1 MIEFKHV
8 YKVYQ
13 ADKPVLKNI
22 NLKIHQ
28 GEFIFLTGHSGA
40 GKSTLF
46 KILSLQQKCTSGQVE
61 VFGRNL
67 NGFNYNTIHEYRR
80 KIGLVFQDFKL
91 ISDKLIKDQLILP
104 IEHLKLS
111 KTETTE
117 RLHQI
122 IEKVNLPI
130 SVIEEFPE
138 SLSGGEQQKIA
149 LARALI
155 HQPELILA
163 DEPTGNLDI
172 ATGERIIDLLFSL
185 NQQSNATL
193 ILVTHDAQ
201 LAQRCQRQL
210 TLVNGQLGVA

>member
-28 GEFIFLTGHSGA
+28 GEFVFLTGHSGA

-61 VFGRNL
+61 VFNHNL
-67 NGFNYNTIHEYRR
+67 NEFNYNTIHEYRR

-91 ISDKLIKDQLILP
+91 IADKQIKDQLILP

-111 KTETTE
+111 KSEINA

-163 DEPTGNLDI
+163 DEPTGNLDKS
-172 ATGERIIDLLFSL
+172 ASQAVFDLLTDLSTKKVTVLF
-185 NQQSNATL
+185 
-193 ILVTHDAQ
+193 ITHDESLLSIRKHKEIHLKHGEIQ
-201 LAQRCQRQL
+201 
-210 TLVNGQLGVA
+210 

>member
-22 NLKIHQ
+22 NLKINK

-61 VFGRNL
+61 VFNRNL
-67 NGFNYNTIHEYRR
+67 NEFNYDTIHEYRR

-91 ISDKLIKDQLILP
+91 ITDQSIKKQLALP

-111 KTETTE
+111 NLQINE
-117 RLHQI
+117 RIEQI
-122 IEKVNLPI
+122 IRTVNLPV
-130 SVIEEFPE
+130 SVKDEFPE

-163 DEPTGNLDI
+163 DEPTGNLDKT
-172 ATGERIIDLLFSL
+172 ASRVVFDLLTDLSTKNVTVLF
-185 NQQSNATL
+185 
-193 ILVTHDAQ
+193 ITHDESLLSIRKHNEIHLKQ
-201 LAQRCQRQL
+201 GEIQ
-210 TLVNGQLGVA
+210 

>member
-22 NLKIHQ
+22 NLKIDQ
-28 GEFIFLTGHSGA
+28 GEFVFLTGHSGA

-46 KILSLQQKCTSGQVE
+46 KILSLQQRCSSGQVE
-61 VFGRNL
+61 VFNQNL
-67 NGFNYNTIHEYRR
+67 NHYNFTNIHEYRR

-91 ISDKLIKDQLILP
+91 ITDQQIKTQLALP

-111 KTETTE
+111 NAKMNE
-117 RLHQI
+117 RIDAI
-122 IEKVNLPI
+122 ISAVNLPI
-130 SVIEEFPE
+130 SVKEEFPE

-163 DEPTGNLDI
+163 DEPTGNLDK
-172 ATGERIIDLLFSL
+172 AASRFVFDLLSDLSTKKVTVLF
-185 NQQSNATL
+185 
-193 ILVTHDAQ
+193 ITHDESLLNIKKHKEIQ
-201 LAQRCQRQL
+201 LK
-210 TLVNGQLGVA
+210 NGEIQ